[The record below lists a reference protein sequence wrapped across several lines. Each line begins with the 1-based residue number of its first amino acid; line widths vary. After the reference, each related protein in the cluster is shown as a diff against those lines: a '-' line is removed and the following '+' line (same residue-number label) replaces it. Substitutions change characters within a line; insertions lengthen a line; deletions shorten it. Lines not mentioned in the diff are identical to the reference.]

1 VHHARS
7 YTSRIPTLT
16 SIFICCDQVLKPF
29 MLNQSHAE
37 SQSRGSH
44 LFSLTVECVGTWWKM
59 NCQGKKFH
67 SEFKNPRIRVEV
79 RAGSWLVEGSVL
91 RILSRYL
98 GGRISYILDSVTSCH
113 RSSLSLTPVL
123 LLLPNI
129 PGQALWCSVSLRGV
143 VTDSLLH
150 FFELSSCWEQSLNPQ
165 ALKL

>member
-1 VHHARS
+1 
-7 YTSRIPTLT
+7 
-16 SIFICCDQVLKPF
+16 
-29 MLNQSHAE
+29 
-37 SQSRGSH
+37 
-44 LFSLTVECVGTWWKM
+44 LFSRRGVANADLIHLDIPGPRRNPDDKNGEPLYIVAKYSNTTKLTLGHYPGMEAYTCT
-59 NCQGKKFH
+59 N
-67 SEFKNPRIRVEV
+67 
-79 RAGSWLVEGSVL
+79 LVL

-98 GGRISYILDSVTSCH
+98 GGRISYILDTVMSCH
-113 RSSLSLTPVL
+113 GSSLSLTPVL